1 MDENEEAM
9 SGAPSSRHLRA
20 VAIVLC
26 AGQGTRM
33 GAAGNKVFLPL
44 AGVPL
49 VVHALRTF
57 ERARMIRDVVL
68 VTHPLE
74 VALCET
80 EIVARHDVRK
90 VRLIVPGGA
99 SRHQSETNALDALR
113 DRIQAGEIDIVLIH
127 DGARPF
133 VTAREVRDLLQ
144 AAQAHG
150 GALLA
155 TPVAPDEVIVRG
167 AIGAPIA
174 EMLDPVRLWRAQT
187 PQAFA
192 ARALL
197 AAYDQ
202 ARADGFE
209 GTDTASS
216 FERLGR
222 QVRVVAGSPT
232 NFKVTTPEDLRRAEY
247 VARHWK
253 G

>member
-1 MDENEEAM
+1 MDTIKKAR
-9 SGAPSSRHLRA
+9 PRA

-57 ERARMIRDVVL
+57 EHSRVVQDVVL

-74 VALCET
+74 TAFCAT
-80 EIVARHDVRK
+80 EIVARYSLRK
-90 VRLIVPGGA
+90 VHRIVPGGA
-99 SRHQSETNALDALR
+99 SRHQSEMNALDALR
-113 DRIQAGEIDIVLIH
+113 GRIDAGDIDIVLIH

-133 VTAREVRDLLQ
+133 VTEQEVRDLIQ
-144 AAQAHG
+144 AAQQHG

-155 TPVAPDEVIVRG
+155 TPVPSTEVIVRG
-167 AIGAPIA
+167 ALDAPI
-174 EMLDPVRLWRAQT
+174 EDMLDVSHLWRAQT

-216 FERLGR
+216 FERLGHT
-222 QVRVVAGSPT
+222 VRVVAGSPT
-232 NFKVTTPEDLRRAEY
+232 NFKVTTPEDLRRAEW
-247 VARHWK
+247 VTRQRQDPA
-253 G
+253 